1 MQIDLQQNQHIFQQK
16 LQSFTT
22 KKWLNNKNLYNL
34 SCNKNQHPFQQ
45 K

>member
-16 LQSFTT
+16 LQPFTT
-22 KKWLNNKNLYNL
+22 KKSLNNKILYNL